1 MAAVAAS
8 LLGMGV
14 TAFASPTPYQA
25 VIDGAY
31 VMQAGGAVT
40 PTTGLDTDNVAN
52 YGDASAGTNLAGLVW
67 AYQIGAAGPNGAS
80 YISALAAD
88 IITANGAV
96 SGSPTFGGRYSG
108 EEAYGVA
115 RAAQVGLATNV
126 NVQSFYV
133 AVAGGTYEGYYDAPN
148 AFPNTTAG
156 NVDAHIAYVA
166 SPTSNIGAPD
176 TLGIFGLSHHVL
188 ATNIVGAA
196 TAGQYQT
203 GLLTALG
210 NFDTTVSDGQSRAA
224 NNGVSTIEALATALW
239 ALKTTGADTTAAL
252 SGTGTFGTAGD
263 SLDDIKADLLTR
275 ITSDTFYQHLVGNT
289 PVGGDID
296 AAGYAEDLAY
306 GILALKA
313 FGEDAGT
320 VASLE
325 AKLAAYMDLTSGTPY
340 NLNDLGAGYS
350 AQYTGAALQALP
362 EPATLSLLALGGL
375 GLLARRRRQA

>member
-1 MAAVAAS
+1 
-8 LLGMGV
+8 MGV

-25 VIDGAY
+25 VIDGAK
-31 VMQAGGAVT
+31 VMQNNYAVLPTAGSN
-40 PTTGLDTDNVAN
+40 TDNVAN
-52 YGDASAGTNLAGLVW
+52 TGDASAGTNLAGLVH
-67 AYQIGAAGPNGAS
+67 AYEIGAAGPNGAS

-88 IITANGAV
+88 IITTNGAV
-96 SGSPTFGGRYSG
+96 TGSPTFTGRYSG

-126 NVQSFYV
+126 NVQNFYA
-133 AVAGGTYEGYYDAPN
+133 AVAAGTYSGYYGATPSPVGGLPN
-148 AFPNTTAG
+148 DPVG
-156 NVDAHIAYVA
+156 AHIAYVA
-166 SPTSNIGAPD
+166 SPTSDITAPD

-188 ATNIVGAA
+188 ASNIVGAS
-196 TAGQYQT
+196 TAGAYQS
-203 GLLTALG
+203 GLLIALG
-210 NFDTTVSDGQSRAA
+210 NFDTTVSDGQSRAL
-224 NNGVSTIEALATALW
+224 NNGVSTIEALSTALW

-252 SGTGTFGTAGD
+252 SGSGTYGTAGD

-289 PVGGDID
+289 AVGGDID

-313 FGEDAGT
+313 FGQDAGT

-325 AKLAAYMDLTSGTPY
+325 AKLALYMDVTSGTPY
-340 NLNDLGAGYS
+340 NLNNLGAGYS